1 MAEYTLQFTVM
12 KRIRVA
18 DDEQTFLLAQH
29 DAQHQLELLSS
40 SEFDYS
46 IHRGNAKLV
55 RIIRHR
61 KPTTKTRTA
70 NRHRGMRTV
79 VKKQVKEFQ

>member
-12 KRIRVA
+12 KRIRVS
-18 DDEQTFLLAQH
+18 DDEQSFLRAQHQAQH
-29 DAQHQLELLSS
+29 DLELCSS
-40 SEFDYS
+40 LGIEYE
-46 IHRGNAKLV
+46 IQPGNAKLV

-70 NRHRGMRTV
+70 NRHRGLRTS
-79 VKKQVKEFQ
+79 KKDTT